1 MGQISL
7 GGLLMGRSIKYV
19 VADNIK
25 KYRKEQGLS
34 MTKLATICGWTS
46 SDMIFNIENYKR
58 GMNLATLEKIAEGLN
73 VKVIDL
79 VEDWED

>member
-1 MGQISL
+1 
-7 GGLLMGRSIKYV
+7 MGRSIKYV

-34 MTKLATICGWTS
+34 MTKLAAICGWTS
-46 SDMIFNIENYKR
+46 ANMIGDIETCRR
-58 GMNLATLEKIAEGLN
+58 GINLATLEKIAEALN